1 MIWSVNHQRVCSN
14 ITNSLSPESGIMSD
28 LKKIFVLFTHI
39 NSSTKAILVS
49 LIKNVIGIFS
59 ATCTLVAVSLLAAT
73 RLAISKVPFYY
84 AVDSLCFTGGPWMHT
99 SFLPSTPIQPL
110 SLWMLHVL
118 GNYLIHCLCR
128 WLISCLNCFF
138 LSGSLWI
145 QRYHVQMLLHSKY
158 LVTCLKHTTT

>member
-1 MIWSVNHQRVCSN
+1 
-14 ITNSLSPESGIMSD
+14 
-28 LKKIFVLFTHI
+28 
-39 NSSTKAILVS
+39 
-49 LIKNVIGIFS
+49 
-59 ATCTLVAVSLLAAT
+59 
-73 RLAISKVPFYY
+73 
-84 AVDSLCFTGGPWMHT
+84 MHT

-145 QRYHVQMLLHSKY
+145 QCYHVQMLPPLKVLSDLSKTHNYLKAPHFSSLGGTPWHDIKPSEPCLCLSGQPQCLSFILHILALHSKATLY
-158 LVTCLKHTTT
+158 CL